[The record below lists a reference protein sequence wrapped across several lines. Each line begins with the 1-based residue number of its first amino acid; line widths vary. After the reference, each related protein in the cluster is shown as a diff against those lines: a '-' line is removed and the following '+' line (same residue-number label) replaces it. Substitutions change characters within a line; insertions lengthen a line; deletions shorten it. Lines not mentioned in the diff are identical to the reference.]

1 LNEAFLLKNSR
12 IHYRLCSEEFINVIF
27 VGVFMHAY
35 AKAVIDISNI
45 LLKKLSERP
54 TFF

>member
-1 LNEAFLLKNSR
+1 
-12 IHYRLCSEEFINVIF
+12 
-27 VGVFMHAY
+27 MHAY